1 MANYKQKDNSGAMFL
16 NDRKTQENQPDYMGK
31 VTIAGQV
38 YYVSC
43 WVKEPN
49 DPDKK
54 NYLSLAFSLPKK
66 AQPQEVGK
74 ATGQAQTEPEQ
85 EQTPVTEGQA
95 EEIVE
100 VEEEDTE
107 IPF

>member
-1 MANYKQKDNSGAMFL
+1 MAYQTKNNSGAMFL

-74 ATGQAQTEPEQ
+74 ATGQPTQTGPEQ
-85 EQTPVTEGQA
+85 IPATDGQA
-95 EEIVE
+95 EDIQVE
-100 VEEEDTE
+100 VEDEE

>member
-54 NYLSLAFSLPKK
+54 NYYLWLLVFRKK
-66 AQPQEVGK
+66 HNRRKQSKQPDKHKQNRNNRL
-74 ATGQAQTEPEQ
+74 
-85 EQTPVTEGQA
+85 
-95 EEIVE
+95 
-100 VEEEDTE
+100 
-107 IPF
+107 

>member
-66 AQPQEVGK
+66 AQPQEAVK

-85 EQTPVTEGQA
+85 EQPPIDESQSEDVDVELDDS
-95 EEIVE
+95 EEV
-100 VEEEDTE
+100 
-107 IPF
+107 PF

>member
-1 MANYKQKDNSGAMFL
+1 MAYQTKNNSGAMFL
-16 NDRKTQENQPDYMGK
+16 NDRKTQENQPDYTGK
-31 VTIAGQV
+31 VIVDNKT

-54 NYLSLAFSLPKK
+54 SFLSLAFSVPKK
-66 AQPQEVGK
+66 AEPKQVGAASGKQPKQ
-74 ATGQAQTEPEQ
+74 QTEEP
-85 EQTPVTEGQA
+85 PIDNI
-95 EEIVE
+95 EEPTDE
-100 VEEEDTE
+100 VVVDDEE

>member
-31 VTIAGQV
+31 VTVGGQV

-85 EQTPVTEGQA
+85 IPATEGQA
-95 EEIVE
+95 EEIE
-100 VEEEDTE
+100 VEEDDTE